1 MQFNKNILC
10 IKRTYYKNNI
20 LQKQHTS
27 LLVESYE
34 IEKNTDNLDKIYE
47 NFT

>member
-20 LQKQHTS
+20 QVY
-27 LLVESYE
+27 LLKVV
-34 IEKNTDNLDKIYE
+34 KWKKTTDNPDKIYE
-47 NFT
+47 DFT